1 MRLAAITR
9 TGIILSFIFVT
20 CIPFPGVTARKVNYP
35 LTDTPQ
41 SQRKDPYK
49 KSSAAPNL
57 QQTLPSN
64 DEWWKLFRDPML
76 DTLIDKAVIRNY
88 DVRNAIRK
96 IELAKAKLRVDRSPY
111 YPSIYFSASYA
122 PEKSSL
128 SADKANI
135 IERNGTATLNLN
147 WELDVFGRIRKE
159 SSSQKE
165 FYLAAQEDYRGVMVS
180 LAAQLSTAYVN
191 LRCAQKQLEV
201 TRNNVESQRQ
211 VMELT
216 DSKLKV
222 GLASQLD
229 AAQAKSLYL
238 QTKASL
244 PGIESTI
251 AQQINLIGVLIGE
264 HTVAIRDSLYKP
276 RPIPEN
282 PRQAAVGIPANL
294 IRQRPDVRSAERTID
309 GLAEAVGA
317 SRADWWPKFLVTGFI
332 GYSSENFEH
341 FTDRENMVWQIAPS
355 IKWTIFSG
363 RNLVESKKSAQLQLD
378 EEITSYNQTLLTALQ
393 EVDNA
398 LVTYNKSLQQI
409 SALNDAYQQSKLTL
423 DLALEQ
429 YKNGLTSYQNVL
441 TSQLSLLN
449 YESSL
454 VDARASSL
462 RYLIELYQALGGG
475 WPVEEF

>member
-1 MRLAAITR
+1 MRLAAMTR
-9 TGIILSFIFVT
+9 TGCILSFIIFT
-20 CIPFPGVTARKVNYP
+20 LITWAGKAAPPQVN
-35 LTDTPQ
+35 
-41 SQRKDPYK
+41 KPYK
-49 KSSAAPNL
+49 RTSNAPNL

-64 DEWWKLFRDPML
+64 DEWWKLFRDPIL
-76 DTLIDKAVIRNY
+76 DTLIDKAVIKNY

-111 YPSIYFSASYA
+111 YPTIYFSGSYA

-128 SADKANI
+128 SADKKNI
-135 IERNGTATLNLN
+135 IERVGSATVNLN

-201 TRNNVESQRQ
+201 TQRNIESQKQ

-216 DSKLKV
+216 ESKLNV
-222 GLASQLD
+222 GLASRLD
-229 AAQAKSLYL
+229 VAQAKSLYL

-264 HTVAIRDSLYKP
+264 HSVQIRDSLFRTHP
-276 RPIPEN
+276 LPEN
-282 PRQAAVGIPANL
+282 PRAAAVGIPANL

-317 SRADWWPKFLVTGFI
+317 SRADWWPKFLVTGYI
-332 GYSSENFEH
+332 GYASENFEH
-341 FTDRENMVWQIAPS
+341 FTDKENMIWQIAPS

-363 RNLVESKKSAQLQLD
+363 RNLVESKKSAQIQLD
-378 EEITSYNQTLLTALQ
+378 EEINSYNQTLLTALQ

-398 LVTYNKSLQQI
+398 LVTYNKSLSQI
-409 SALNDAYQQSKLTL
+409 SALNDAYQQSQLTL
-423 DLALEQ
+423 DLAIEQ

-449 YESSL
+449 YENSL
-454 VDARASSL
+454 VEARAASL

-475 WPVEEF
+475 WPVE

>member
-1 MRLAAITR
+1 MKLAAITR
-9 TGIILSFIFVT
+9 TGSYFLTLFLFTLILSAGNAGQYQPDQPEKI
-20 CIPFPGVTARKVNYP
+20 K
-35 LTDTPQ
+35 
-41 SQRKDPYK
+41 PYK
-49 KSSAAPNL
+49 KVSEHSNL

-64 DEWWKLFRDPML
+64 DEWWQLFKDPIL
-76 DTLIDKAVIRNY
+76 DTLINKAVIKNY

-96 IELAKAKLRVDRSPY
+96 IEMAKAKLRVDRSPY
-111 YPSIYFSASYA
+111 YPTIYFSANYA

-128 SADKANI
+128 SADKKNI
-135 IERNGTATLNLN
+135 IERNGTATVNLN

-180 LAAQLSTAYVN
+180 LAAQLSTAYIN
-191 LRCAQKQLEV
+191 LRSAQKQLEV
-201 TRNNVESQRQ
+201 TRENIESQKK

-216 DSKLKV
+216 ESRFKL

-264 HTVAIRDSLYKP
+264 
-276 RPIPEN
+276 
-282 PRQAAVGIPANL
+282 AANGIPANL

-317 SRADWWPKFLVTGFI
+317 SRADWWPKFLVTGFF
-332 GYSSENFEH
+332 GYSSENFEQ
-341 FTDRENMVWQIAPS
+341 FTNKENMIWQIAPS

-378 EEITSYNQTLLTALQ
+378 EEINSYNQTLLTALQ

-398 LVTYNKSLQQI
+398 LVTYNKSLLQI
-409 SALNDAYQQSKLTL
+409 SALNDAFQQSQLTL
-423 DLALEQ
+423 DLAIEQ
-429 YKNGLTSYQNVL
+429 YKNGLASYQTVL
-441 TSQLSLLN
+441 SSQISLLN
-449 YESSL
+449 YENSL
-454 VDARASSL
+454 VEARTASL

-475 WPVEEF
+475 WPVGDF

>member
-1 MRLAAITR
+1 MNLAAITR
-9 TGIILSFIFVT
+9 MGSYFLTLFLFT
-20 CIPFPGVTARKVNYP
+20 LIPSAGNAGQYKPDQPEKTK
-35 LTDTPQ
+35 
-41 SQRKDPYK
+41 PYK
-49 KSSAAPNL
+49 KVSEHSNL

-64 DEWWKLFRDPML
+64 DEWWQLFKDPIL
-76 DTLIDKAVIRNY
+76 DTLINKAVIKNY

-96 IELAKAKLRVDRSPY
+96 IEMAKAKLRVDRSPY
-111 YPSIYFSASYA
+111 YPTIYFSANYA

-128 SADKANI
+128 SADKKNI
-135 IERNGTATLNLN
+135 IERNGTATVNLN

-180 LAAQLSTAYVN
+180 LAAQLSTAYIN
-191 LRCAQKQLEV
+191 LRSAQKQLEV
-201 TRNNVESQRQ
+201 TRENIESQKK

-216 DSKLKV
+216 ESRFKL

-264 HTVAIRDSLYKP
+264 HSVAIRDSLLKI
-276 RPIPEN
+276 RP
-282 PRQAAVGIPANL
+282 

-317 SRADWWPKFLVTGFI
+317 SRADWWPKFLVTGFF
-332 GYSSENFEH
+332 GYSSENFEQ
-341 FTDRENMVWQIAPS
+341 FTNKENMIWQIAPS

-378 EEITSYNQTLLTALQ
+378 EEINSYNQTLLTALQ

-398 LVTYNKSLQQI
+398 LVTYNKSLLQI
-409 SALNDAYQQSKLTL
+409 SALNDAFQQSQLTL
-423 DLALEQ
+423 DLAIEQ
-429 YKNGLTSYQNVL
+429 YKNGLASYQTVL
-441 TSQLSLLN
+441 SSQISLLN
-449 YESSL
+449 YENSL
-454 VDARASSL
+454 VEARTASL

-475 WPVEEF
+475 WPVSEF